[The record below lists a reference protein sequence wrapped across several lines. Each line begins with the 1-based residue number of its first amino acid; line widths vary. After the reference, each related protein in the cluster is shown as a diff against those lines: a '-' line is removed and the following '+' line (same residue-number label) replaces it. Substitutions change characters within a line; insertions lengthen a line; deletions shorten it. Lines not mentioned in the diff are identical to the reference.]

1 MRTILT
7 LLALATLTACDI
19 TGLERKRSS
28 DNRQTNVTIN
38 EAHGE
43 SLYRDNDGWSWL
55 IDRFGTVVDGPFD
68 IGNNLPPGSTPPEV
82 PNPPPPSIPTPIPTP
97 AEAGISWLAVL
108 LLPAL
113 LSGCV
118 MNFAQGGKASLVEHA
133 ELQPSLALSLGSRTQ
148 AGAAAAQDN
157 ADAWQDSQMD
167 GGGKVDAKIS
177 QGRIEANTAAIEELQ
192 DSE

>member
-7 LLALATLTACDI
+7 LLALATLTACEF
-19 TGLERKRSS
+19 TGLHRSKS
-28 DNRQTNVTIN
+28 EDNRETRVTIN
-38 EAHGE
+38 ESLGQ
-43 SLYRDNDGWSWL
+43 SLYLDNDGWSWL
-55 IDRFGTVVDGPFD
+55 IDRFGAVVDGPFD
-68 IGNNLPPGSTPPEV
+68 IGNNLPPGTPVPDV

-97 AEAGISWLAVL
+97 AEAGAGWFIVL

-118 MNFAQGGKASLVEHA
+118 MNFAQGGSASLIDHA

-148 AGAAAAQDN
+148 AGAAAAQGN
-157 ADAWQDSQMD
+157 SDAWQDSQMD
-167 GGGKVDAKIS
+167 GGGKLDAKIS